1 MIKDITIHII
11 YEDELFTVQTYS
23 GEYRS
28 LMMLIYDKIYTE
40 EFGECKGVGRCGT
53 CLVEILESTTDISTY
68 ERNEEI
74 TIARTGLTGN
84 NLRLSC
90 QILIDHQINN
100 LKVKV
105 VR

>member
-1 MIKDITIHII
+1 MIKDITIHVI
-11 YEDELFTVQTYS
+11 YEDELFTIQTYC

-53 CLVEILESTTDISTY
+53 CLVEILASTTDISTY

>member
-1 MIKDITIHII
+1 MIKDITIQVI
-11 YEDELFTVQTYS
+11 YEDELSVIQTYKD
-23 GEYRS
+23 EYRN

>member
-1 MIKDITIHII
+1 MIKDVTIHVI
-11 YEDELFTVQTYS
+11 YEDELFSIQTYT
-23 GEYRS
+23 GEYRN

-53 CLVEILESTTDISTY
+53 CLVEILASDTDISTY

-74 TIARTGLTGN
+74 TIARTGIAGN

-100 LKVKV
+100 LKIKV